1 MKFSSGKTER
11 IVTFVIGLVHEGKK
25 NSVCYVH
32 GLGSEV
38 YADAG
43 VLIRHT
49 LYAAVV
55 GTVRPLLGSRRNGQA
70 TLHLSQKR
78 LPYWKY
84 VVYRSAMLGNLIYLL
99 SFPLLFVR
107 IF

>member
-1 MKFSSGKTER
+1 MRGPSST
-11 IVTFVIGLVHEGKK
+11 
-25 NSVCYVH
+25 
-32 GLGSEV
+32 V
-38 YADAG
+38 YTDTD
-43 VLIRHT
+43 VLLRHT
-49 LYAAVV
+49 LYTAVV

-70 TLHLSQKR
+70 TLQLFQKR

-84 VVYRSAMLGNLIYLL
+84 VVYRSAMLDNVIYLL